1 MSQVILKIT
10 DRHLEHGLEDLWP
23 GEETNEEAVA
33 WESEDG
39 DERRE
44 RKKRL
49 RGKFDQI
56 WWLEAWFYLWTQRIK
71 MNFWF
76 CVQH

>member
-10 DRHLEHGLEDLWP
+10 DHHLEHGLEDLWP

-49 RGKFDQI
+49 RGKSDDWRPDFI
-56 WWLEAWFYLWTQRIK
+56 FELK
-71 MNFWF
+71 G
-76 CVQH
+76 